1 MPICYPHVVN
11 NAPVDRSQLL
21 FLLPTMMLDFWI
33 LVIVLSLQL
42 VEVVGSNSA
51 QSFFSLN
58 APRYKDNSDARWNSN
73 SAGLSYDAGLFAPLE
88 DFSSLSETEFTT
100 FGHPAFPR
108 HNIRIKKTPRGFC
121 DDTAKFVAF
130 AFVVL
135 SRQSVLNENLAF
147 QLEVVTRGTSTL
159 KLVTFSFTSSRAG
172 VIPTRT
178 TSFSGPTEV
187 NPF

>member
-11 NAPVDRSQLL
+11 TPADRSQLL
-21 FLLPTMMLDFWI
+21 FLLATMMLDFWI

-58 APRYKDNSDARWNSN
+58 APRYKDNSDARWNSLN
-73 SAGLSYDAGLFAPLE
+73 SARLSYDAGLFSPLE

-108 HNIRIKKTPRGFC
+108 HNIRIKKTPRDFC

-130 AFVVL
+130 TFVVL

-147 QLEVVTRGTSTL
+147 FNWKWLH
-159 KLVTFSFTSSRAG
+159 G
-172 VIPTRT
+172 VHRH
-178 TSFSGPTEV
+178 
-187 NPF
+187 